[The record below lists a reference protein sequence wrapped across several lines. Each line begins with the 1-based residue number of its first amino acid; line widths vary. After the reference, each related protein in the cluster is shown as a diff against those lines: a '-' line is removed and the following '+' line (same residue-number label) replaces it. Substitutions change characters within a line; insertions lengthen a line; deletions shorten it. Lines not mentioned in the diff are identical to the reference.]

1 MTPEF
6 FLMMAAAL
14 CVITAAAHSV
24 LGEQRL
30 LAPLFAVD
38 SPITRSGFAR
48 RVLRFA
54 WHWTSALWV
63 LVAAVLAMTAHGLID
78 APLLIAAIGAVH
90 LFAGIADGIL
100 TRGRH
105 IGWPLIT
112 IIGVLALLATF
123 PIL

>member
-1 MTPEF
+1 MSAPF
-6 FLMMAAAL
+6 LLMMAAAL
-14 CVITAAAHSV
+14 CLITAAVHSV

-38 SPITRSGFAR
+38 SPITRSVLAQ

-63 LVAAVLAMTAHGLID
+63 LVGAVLALSAHGYID
-78 APLLIAAIGAVH
+78 FPMLIAAIGAVH
-90 LFAGIADGIL
+90 LVAGIADGLL

-112 IIGVLALLATF
+112 IIGALALLATY
-123 PIL
+123 PNL